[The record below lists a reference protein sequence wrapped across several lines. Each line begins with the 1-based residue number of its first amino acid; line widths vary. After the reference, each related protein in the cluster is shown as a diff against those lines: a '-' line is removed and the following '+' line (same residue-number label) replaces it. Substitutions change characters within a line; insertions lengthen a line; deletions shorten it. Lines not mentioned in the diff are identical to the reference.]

1 MVIEHS
7 IRCADDCLGR
17 SKRIPRYAD
26 AGLNVVFVGLNSF
39 LQTEQIVSR
48 GCEPLRRFET
58 RRNLDVVA
66 HTIIQSEVLV
76 NAPRVLPEGSDRN
89 VAEGIA
95 RTADALNEISRQ
107 SGAVSLNR
115 REIGEI
121 RQAGRTGIYKAEAG
135 CSESSEIVNA
145 AVVDGESCGQRKV
158 VEVGAEFCV
167 VAADRPRKVVGELIT
182 LLDALDERVRLAS
195 EVCDAC
201 NVDGGIRSTWNLR
214 VVEVRQTAARVLK
227 AKL

>member
-1 MVIEHS
+1 MVIKHPVRS
-7 IRCADDCLGR
+7 AYDRLAR
-17 SKRIPRYAD
+17 SKWIPCHAD
-26 AGLNVVFVGLNSF
+26 ARLNIVLVGLNSF

-76 NAPRVLPEGSDRN
+76 NAPRVLPEGPDRN
-89 VAEGIA
+89 VAEGIT
-95 RTADALNEISRQ
+95 RTADALNKISRQ

-167 VAADRPRKVVGELIT
+167 VAADRPRKIVGGLIK
-182 LLDALDERVRLAS
+182 LLDAV
-195 EVCDAC
+195 
-201 NVDGGIRSTWNLR
+201 
-214 VVEVRQTAARVLK
+214 
-227 AKL
+227 